1 MKRALWTS
9 IFAILI
15 VGAASAVEIQLKDG
29 TIISA
34 DSYKLTGSYLMLQ
47 MPDGRH
53 VAYDV
58 ADVDLDAL
66 RAAEAATSSMFAAAA
81 SVVRKRRKVGRSPPP
96 RRGPLPA
103 FSRGVRW
110 SSTVS
115 G

>member
-9 IFAILI
+9 IFTILI

-66 RAAEAATSSMFAAAA
+66 HAAEAAAAPAEAEAEAPAETLSSGTSSRA
-81 SVVRKRRKVGRSPPP
+81 PPDP
-96 RRGPLPA
+96 C
-103 FSRGVRW
+103 
-110 SSTVS
+110 
-115 G
+115 